1 MDSGHSYNWT
11 QISDSNWVG
20 RNRILAVFTGIPIKS
35 KWQKADGSL
44 QRPWLFFASETPSAP
59 GDTDITVCIFPHFYF
74 FISTMCPMCVMV
86 FPCNMNAFGCCR
98 CFSEARKHILNFPP
112 TDFNGIQGIRFL
124 TILTE
129 LFLNRIETYLSKT
142 NYNKKWYQ
150 ISQLLHP
157 NLRKI
162 KVTAEIW
169 IIPKCIEMDYYT
181 YTDTGILRSN
191 FIWSCVYVGYLHLQ

>member
-11 QISDSNWVG
+11 QISAIQVGSEETEFWQYSQEYPLSQNGKRQMALSNVHG
-20 RNRILAVFTGIPIKS
+20 F
-35 KWQKADGSL
+35 SL
-44 QRPWLFFASETPSAP
+44 PVRPPLLLV
-59 GDTDITVCIFPHFYF
+59 TDITVCIFPHFYF
-74 FISTMCPMCVMV
+74 FISTMCPRCVMV

-162 KVTAEIW
+162 KLTAEIW
-169 IIPKCIEMDYYT
+169 IIPKCIETDYYT